1 MTMTPLALLMQRDVA
16 QISPKATLQEA
27 AQCMRNKRIGSLLV
41 GEAEEKVGIITESDL
56 VRKCLAENMDAA
68 TTLVETVMSSPVIS
82 IDIDQTAI
90 EANKLMAE
98 KVVRHLPVTDLG
110 KIIGIVSVRDLLIC
124 FKNRI

>member
-68 TTLVETVMSSPVIS
+68 TTLVEAVMSSPVIS